1 MAERNERPVFQG
13 KNRRTEDRRIAE
25 RRKFERN
32 FNLFKYFAV
41 IAFLVA
47 FAIIYSL

>member
-1 MAERNERPVFQG
+1 MAERNERPVFEG
-13 KNRRTEDRRIAE
+13 KNRRVEDRRTTE

-47 FAIIYSL
+47 FVVIYSM